1 VTFEEAR
8 AQFPALERL
17 AYLNAGTNGPL
28 SRATAEAMAAQ
39 GRIDLEQGRGGP
51 AYFEAA
57 LALRDE
63 VRAKLAAF
71 VNVAPENLSLA
82 TSTTNGCNMVVAGLG
97 LGPDDE
103 VVTTD
108 GEHFG
113 LLGALAVAR
122 VRLRVARVRELP
134 PDQALD
140 ALLTE
145 VTPRTRL
152 LALSHVCW
160 MTGNR
165 FPVTELKEAT
175 GLPILIDGAQSVGA
189 IPVDA
194 SGFDYYAFSCQ
205 KWLCGPDSMGGLTLA
220 DPDSLPLTAPSYF
233 AQASHDEE
241 GGFELRAGA
250 GRFDPGWT
258 PPGRAQGG
266 AGQPARLGLRARR
279 EDHRPLPRTACRAR
293 RGGHGGQAG
302 NARHLP
308 RRGGLGRA
316 REAPLRRRRR
326 RPRHPRPGPDP
337 RVVRLVDERR
347 RPRAATGCV
356 VARARRRSAA
366 WRRSRT
372 RCARRAR
379 RRAPRRP
386 RRRRRGSPQPRTTPA
401 SASS

>member
-8 AQFPALERL
+8 EQFPVLERL

-28 SRATAEAMAAQ
+28 SRAAAEAMAAQ
-39 GRIDLEQGRGGP
+39 GRIDLEQGRGGR

-57 LALRDE
+57 LTLRDE

-113 LLGALAVAR
+113 LLGALAVSQ

-134 PDQALD
+134 PDQALE
-140 ALLTE
+140 ALLAE

-165 FPVTELKEAT
+165 FPVAELKEAT

-194 SGFDYYAFSCQ
+194 CGFDYYAFSCQ
-205 KWLCGPDSMGGLTLA
+205 KWLCGPDSMGGLALA
-220 DPDSLPLTAPSYF
+220 EPDSLPLTAPSYF

-241 GGFELRAGA
+241 GGFEVRPGA

-258 PPGRAQGG
+258 PPAALAGLAAALDSWPDWAFERAAKSTARCRELLAERAEVVTAGEPATLVTFRVEDSAELVKRLYTQGV
-266 AGQPARLGLRARR
+266 
-279 EDHRPLPRTACRAR
+279 
-293 RGGHGGQAG
+293 
-302 NARHLP
+302 
-308 RRGGLGRA
+308 
-316 REAPLRRRRR
+316 
-326 RPRHPRPGPDP
+326 
-337 RVVRLVDERR
+337 VVRDIPGQGLIRVSCGWWTSEDDLQRLL
-347 RPRAATGCV
+347 AAL
-356 VARARRRSAA
+356 
-366 WRRSRT
+366 
-372 RCARRAR
+372 
-379 RRAPRRP
+379 
-386 RRRRRGSPQPRTTPA
+386 
-401 SASS
+401 